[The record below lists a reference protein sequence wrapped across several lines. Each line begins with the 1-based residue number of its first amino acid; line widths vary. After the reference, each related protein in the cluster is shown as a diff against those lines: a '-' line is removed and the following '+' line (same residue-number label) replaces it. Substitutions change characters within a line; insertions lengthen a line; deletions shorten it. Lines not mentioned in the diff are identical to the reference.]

1 LQEPPQ
7 SFRSNSCR
15 IYPRLRVI
23 QHQYQAFLIDAWGVL
38 HDGQSLYP
46 YALGCL
52 EQLRRNHKKVV
63 IISNAARRE
72 SAIVRELAKFGIDQD
87 LYHGIASSGELAW
100 HAIQKQY
107 AQSNGYYLGPI
118 RSRGLLDGLNVS
130 WVSQIEKADFL
141 LNTGAIQGNPRDA
154 SACEPLLSIAA
165 ELDLPMVCANPD
177 LVAIRGG
184 ELGISAGAI
193 AERYR
198 QLGASYIEYHGK
210 PFDPVYQS
218 ALAMLEFPNQQK
230 VLAIGDAFAT
240 DILGANNAGFDS
252 WLIAAGIHRDEL
264 VPLNSESVSRAAR
277 RVALPSYASEYFQ
290 W

>member
-1 LQEPPQ
+1 MLEPPQ
-7 SFRSNSCR
+7 SARSNSCR
-15 IYPRLRVI
+15 ICPGLRVI

-46 YALGCL
+46 HALACL
-52 EQLRRNHKKVV
+52 KQLRQNHKKVV

-72 SAIVRELAKFGIDQD
+72 SATVRELSKLGIDKN

-107 AQSNGYYLGPI
+107 AERNGYYLGPI
-118 RSRGLLDGLNVS
+118 RSRGLLDGLNVN

-141 LNTGAIQGNPRDA
+141 LNTGAAQGNPKDA
-154 SACEPLLSIAA
+154 SASESLLSIAA

-184 ELGISAGAI
+184 ELGVSAGAI

-218 ALAMLEFPNQQK
+218 ALAMLEFPSQQQ

-240 DILGANNAGFDS
+240 DIIGASNAGFDS

-264 VPLNSESVSRAAR
+264 VPLNPESVSRAAR
-277 RVALPSYASEYFQ
+277 GTALPNYASEYFQ